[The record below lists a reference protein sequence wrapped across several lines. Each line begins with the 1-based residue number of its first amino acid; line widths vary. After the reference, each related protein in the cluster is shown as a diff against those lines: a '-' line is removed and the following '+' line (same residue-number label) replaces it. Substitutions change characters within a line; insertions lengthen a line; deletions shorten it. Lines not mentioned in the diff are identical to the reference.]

1 METLLRNI
9 TSKHKFESG
18 LGDITS
24 KNNIETI
31 IGNKLT
37 WKHDDS
43 TANKN
48 KLAQE
53 NLFRKITVNLTT
65 SLFTWKHLF
74 EFGNINIYL

>member
-1 METLLRNI
+1 LETLLRNK
-9 TSKHKFESG
+9 TSKHKFGTG

-24 KNNIETI
+24 KDNIETI

-48 KLAQE
+48 KLGY
-53 NLFRKITVNLTT
+53 KKTY
-65 SLFTWKHLF
+65 F
-74 EFGNINIYL
+74 ERSQLI